1 MSNVDVIQLRK
12 DGEPVRPNRSVA
24 QLAKHLGVS
33 FAPND
38 LQLSVVALA
47 RKVESLEF
55 EVQLLRHELRKPL
68 WQRLADKLKG
78 SGEQR

>member
-1 MSNVDVIQLRK
+1 MSDVIHLREHGPHK
-12 DGEPVRPNRSVA
+12 PNRSVG

-55 EVQLLRHELRKPL
+55 EVELLRHEVRRPL
-68 WQRLADKLKG
+68 WRRVTDRLKG
-78 SGEQR
+78 EAR